1 MISYGYPLKE
11 NDDPIVNVVEAATS
25 QFSECLEPGAF
36 MVDMIPLRKPRF
48 LHQPIPRGTDCIFF
62 PPPIRPI
69 PVIDTQLRI
78 VTSFSLCFLDRDIPG
93 TRHG

>member
-48 LHQPIPRGTDCIFF
+48 LQQLIPRGTDCIFF
-62 PPPIRPI
+62 PPPPHPAHTR
-69 PVIDTQLRI
+69 DRYA
-78 VTSFSLCFLDRDIPG
+78 TSDRYFLFSVFP
-93 TRHG
+93 

>member
-48 LHQPIPRGTDCIFF
+48 LH
-62 PPPIRPI
+62 
-69 PVIDTQLRI
+69 
-78 VTSFSLCFLDRDIPG
+78 
-93 TRHG
+93 